1 MSSFAQLPLLHW
13 PRTLGDVTVT
23 APAVSAPD
31 RRAGLIWAL
40 VAALAFSTLGIWGK
54 LATASGLSSFAALT
68 FRFGLV
74 ALMLLPF
81 TSRGLSWAARGRML
95 GVGVIYALATTCFF
109 GALDRVSAGTTG
121 LLLYLAPAFVVL
133 FGWLLGRTP
142 GRHQLGAVALA
153 AAGLGLVVGLP
164 APTDRDPLGLLLGA
178 GAGALYA
185 AYLMASERWLAD
197 TPALGNTAH
206 VALCAALYFGALAV
220 LGEGLQVPTGAQW
233 LPVLGLALIP
243 TLIAVPA
250 LYGAVRHLGAAQA
263 SLLGTLEPLF
273 TVALAFLVLHEPLRP
288 AALLGGALILCGAAL
303 SQRR

>member
-13 PRTLGDVTVT
+13 RRTLGDVTVT

-95 GVGVIYALATTCFF
+95 GVGVVYALATTCFF

-220 LGEGLQVPTGAQW
+220 LGGGLQVPTGAQW

-288 AALLGGALILCGAAL
+288 AALLGGALILGGAAL

>member
-13 PRTLGDVTVT
+13 RRTLGDVTVT

-95 GVGVIYALATTCFF
+95 GVGVVYALATTCFF

-288 AALLGGALILCGAAL
+288 AALLGGALILGGAAL

>member
-13 PRTLGDVTVT
+13 RRTLGDVPVT

-95 GVGVIYALATTCFF
+95 GVGVVYALATTCFF

-288 AALLGGALILCGAAL
+288 AALLGGALILGGAAL